1 MKGERLFVERQ
12 TELRERLAEEKDITI
27 KFKLAF
33 LKCFS
38 PLGRDLEAVC
48 QDFGIAVSTGY
59 LWLRTWNDAGYAGIS
74 EKGQRTGRPPQL
86 DGWDLAFLNYL
97 LHQKTTWTTA
107 EVRELIQ
114 REFGIEY
121 SPTQVIRILRE
132 RLGMHF
138 SKPFPRD
145 YRRPPDA
152 EERLKA
158 DLHQV
163 FMLLKEKQIAKD
175 DIVLGFLDEASP
187 QNRANTVRVWS
198 FEASPVVDK
207 NTTHFK
213 SNTIGFYAIQGGS
226 VQAFLANSKEDAM
239 VDFLKQI
246 KAANSS
252 AKAIVII
259 LDNYSSHLAATVKE
273 IAQDLGIYL
282 IHLPPYSPDLNP
294 IEYIWKS
301 IKRIVSREF
310 VETLDE
316 MKRKIAEGWKT
327 LSGSLSFAKHWISEF
342 LETESYY
349 NDLCV

>member
-1 MKGERLFVERQ
+1 MKGERLYVERQ
-12 TELRERLAEEKDITI
+12 TELLEHLAEEEDITI

-59 LWLRTWNDAGYAGIS
+59 LWLRTWNDAGYGGIS
-74 EKGQRTGRPPQL
+74 AQGQRTGRPPHL
-86 DGWDLAFLNYL
+86 DEWDLIFLNYL
-97 LHQKTTWTTA
+97 LHQQTTWTTV
-107 EVRELIQ
+107 EVKELIQ
-114 REFGIEY
+114 KEFGIEY
-121 SPTQVIRILRE
+121 SSTQVIRILRE

-158 DLHQV
+158 SLHQAFRV
-163 FMLLKEKQIAKD
+163 LKEKGIHKNDLA
-175 DIVLGFLDEASP
+175 LGFLDETSP

-198 FEASPVVDK
+198 FESNPVLDK
-207 NTTHFK
+207 NTLHFK
-213 SNTIGFYAIQGGS
+213 SNTIGFYAIQGVS
-226 VQAFLANSKEDAM
+226 VQNFLTNSKEESIIA
-239 VDFLKQI
+239 FLKQVR
-246 KAANSS
+246 AANAT

-259 LDNYSSHLAATVKE
+259 LDNYSSHLAVKVKE
-273 IAQDLGIYL
+273 TAQELDIYL
-282 IHLPPYSPDLNP
+282 VHLPPYSPDLNP

-310 VETLDE
+310 VRTLDE
-316 MKRKIAEGWKT
+316 MKEKIANGWKT

-342 LETESYY
+342 LETDSYY
-349 NDLCV
+349 NDLYV

>member
-1 MKGERLFVERQ
+1 MKGEGLFVERQ
-12 TELRERLAEEKDITI
+12 TELLEHLAEEKDIII
-27 KFKLAF
+27 KFKLSF

-86 DGWDLAFLNYL
+86 DEWDLVFLNYL

-114 REFGIEY
+114 REFSIEY
-121 SPTQVIRILRE
+121 SSAQVIRILRE

-152 EERLKA
+152 AERLKA

-163 FMLLKEKQIAKD
+163 FMMLKEKRITKD
-175 DIVLGFLDEASP
+175 DIALGFLDEARP

-198 FEASPVVDK
+198 FEARPVVDK

-213 SNTIGFYAIQGGS
+213 SNTIGFYAIQGVS
-226 VQAFLANSKEDAM
+226 VQAFLANSKEDAI

-246 KAANSS
+246 KVANSA

-259 LDNYSSHLAATVKE
+259 LDNYSSHLAAKVKE
-273 IAQDLGIYL
+273 RAQELGIYL

-301 IKRIVSREF
+301 IKRIISREF
-310 VETLDE
+310 VDTLDE
-316 MKRKIAEGWKT
+316 MKRKIAEAWKT
-327 LSGSLSFAKHWISEF
+327 LSGRLNFAKHWISEF

>member
-1 MKGERLFVERQ
+1 MKGERLFVEKQ
-12 TELRERLAEEKDITI
+12 TKLLKYLAEETAITI

-48 QDFGIAVSTGY
+48 QDVGIAVSTGY

-86 DGWDLAFLNYL
+86 DGWDLAFLNSL
-97 LHQKTTWTTA
+97 LHQKTTSTTA
-107 EVRELIQ
+107 EVRGLIQ
-114 REFGIEY
+114 RELGIEY

-138 SKPFPRD
+138 NKPFPRD

-163 FMLLKEKQIAKD
+163 FMLLNEKQITKD

-198 FEASPVVDK
+198 FEARPVVDK

-213 SNTIGFYAIQGGS
+213 SNTIGFYAIQGVS
-226 VQAFLANSKEDAM
+226 VQTFLANSKEDAM

-246 KAANSS
+246 KAANSA

-259 LDNYSSHLAATVKE
+259 LDNYSSHLAATVKG
-273 IAQDLGIYL
+273 IAQELGIYL

-301 IKRIVSREF
+301 IKRIVSRDF

-316 MKRKIAEGWKT
+316 MKRTIAEGWKT
-327 LSGSLSFAKHWISEF
+327 LSGSLSFAKYWISEF

>member
-12 TELRERLAEEKDITI
+12 TELLKDLTEEKDITI

-59 LWLRTWNDAGYAGIS
+59 LWLRTWNDAGYAGMS
-74 EKGQRTGRPPQL
+74 EQGQRTGRPPQL
-86 DGWDLAFLNYL
+86 DKWDLVFLNYL
-97 LHQKTTWTTA
+97 LHQKITWTTV

-121 SPTQVIRILRE
+121 SPAQVIRILRE

-158 DLHQV
+158 ALHQV
-163 FMLLKEKQIAKD
+163 FMILKEKHMTKD
-175 DIVLGFLDEASP
+175 DIAVGFLDETSP

-198 FEASPVVDK
+198 FEARPMVDK

-239 VDFLKQI
+239 VDFLQQI
-246 KAANSS
+246 KVANSA

-273 IAQDLGIYL
+273 RAQELGIYL

-294 IEYIWKS
+294 IEYIWKG

-310 VETLDE
+310 VDTLDE
-316 MKRKIAEGWKT
+316 MKSKIAEGWKT
-327 LSGSLSFAKHWISEF
+327 LSGRLSFAKHWISEF
-342 LETESYY
+342 LETEPYY

>member
-12 TELRERLAEEKDITI
+12 SELLGHLAEEKDITI

-33 LKCFS
+33 LRCFS

-59 LWLRTWNDAGYAGIS
+59 LWLRTWNDAGYSGIS
-74 EKGQRTGRPPQL
+74 EQGQRTGRPPQL
-86 DGWDLAFLNYL
+86 DEWDLVFLSYL

-107 EVRELIQ
+107 EVRALIQ
-114 REFGIEY
+114 RELGIEY
-121 SPTQVIRILRE
+121 SPAQVTRILRE

-158 DLHQV
+158 SLHQA
-163 FMLLKEKQIAKD
+163 FMILKQKEIHKD
-175 DIVLGFLDEASP
+175 DLALGFLDETSP

-198 FEASPVVDK
+198 FESSPVLDK
-207 NTTHFK
+207 NTLHFK
-213 SNTIGFYAIQGGS
+213 SNTIGFYAIQGIS
-226 VQAFLANSKEDAM
+226 VQNFLTHSKEESII
-239 VDFLKQI
+239 DFLKQVR
-246 KAANSS
+246 AANAT

-259 LDNYSSHLAATVKE
+259 LDNYSSHLTATVKE
-273 IAQDLGIYL
+273 TAQALDIYL
-282 IHLPPYSPDLNP
+282 VHLPPYSPDLNP

-301 IKRIVSREF
+301 IKRIISREF
-310 VETLDE
+310 IKTLDE
-316 MKRKIAEGWKT
+316 MKEKIATGWKT

-342 LETESYY
+342 LETDSYY
-349 NDLCV
+349 MDLCI

>member
-12 TELRERLAEEKDITI
+12 TELREHLAEEKDITI

-59 LWLRTWNDAGYAGIS
+59 LWVRTWNDTGYGGIS

-86 DGWDLAFLNYL
+86 DEWDLVFLNYL
-97 LHQKTTWTTA
+97 LHQQATWTTI
-107 EVRELIQ
+107 EVKELIQ
-114 REFGIEY
+114 KEFGIEY
-121 SPTQVIRILRE
+121 SSAQVIRILRE
-132 RLGMHF
+132 RLEMHF

-158 DLHQV
+158 SLHQV
-163 FMLLKEKQIAKD
+163 FNSLKEKEISKD
-175 DIVLGFLDEASP
+175 DIALGFLDEASP

-213 SNTIGFYAIQGGS
+213 SNTIGFYAIQGVS
-226 VQAFLANSKEDAM
+226 VQAFLANSKEDAIA
-239 VDFLKQI
+239 DFLKQI

-259 LDNYSSHLAATVKE
+259 LDNYSSHLAAKVKE
-273 IAQDLGIYL
+273 IAQELGIYL

-327 LSGSLSFAKHWISEF
+327 LSGTLSFAKHWISEF
-342 LETESYY
+342 LETEPYY